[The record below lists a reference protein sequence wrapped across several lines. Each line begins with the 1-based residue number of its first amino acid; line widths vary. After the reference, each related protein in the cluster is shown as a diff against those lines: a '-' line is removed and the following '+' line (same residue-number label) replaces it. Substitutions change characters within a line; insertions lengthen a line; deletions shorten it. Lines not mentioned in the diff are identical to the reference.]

1 MSRRCLLFLLKKK
14 KNCPSTDRRIYFVLF
29 AAAGRN
35 WHGQLTVVIPTWYAT
50 SCSSRISVD
59 IFFVTHNKMFL
70 FLCLNWFCYF
80 LNLNSYYSKLRHFKI
95 SPFVNCLFT
104 TCKLVDIPINNSK
117 KKKRQKKTGSHTVL
131 DCGIDMGLV
140 SAGGTCGMWHHLW
153 YAHLFLFSVEEPY
166 GDSKCPKVSL
176 GIESV
181 VAGQPDGIRTH
192 QTPIVAFGR
201 RRRWWWKKE
210 KLMKKG
216 GTSTDVYCSST
227 RCNYSTNND
236 C

>member
-1 MSRRCLLFLLKKK
+1 
-14 KNCPSTDRRIYFVLF
+14 
-29 AAAGRN
+29 
-35 WHGQLTVVIPTWYAT
+35 
-50 SCSSRISVD
+50 
-59 IFFVTHNKMFL
+59 MFL
-70 FLCLNWFCYF
+70 FQFHQMILLF
-80 LNLNSYYSKLRHFKI
+80 FKI
-95 SPFVNCLFT
+95 KILIIQNYVILKSRLYYFVNCLFT

-140 SAGGTCGMWHHLW
+140 SAGGTCGIWHHLW

-201 RRRWWWKKE
+201 RRRW
-210 KLMKKG
+210 
-216 GTSTDVYCSST
+216 
-227 RCNYSTNND
+227 
-236 C
+236 